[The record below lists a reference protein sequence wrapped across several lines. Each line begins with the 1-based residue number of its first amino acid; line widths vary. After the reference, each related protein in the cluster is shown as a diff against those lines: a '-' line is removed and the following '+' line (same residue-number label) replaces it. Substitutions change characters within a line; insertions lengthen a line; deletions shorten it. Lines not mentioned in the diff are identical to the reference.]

1 MKAKGRPILGAFS
14 GFFGFLFLAIDL
26 VLFGVIHFNSPLVS
40 ILPVIGLVLGI
51 LFGFWA
57 PIGAGKV
64 ERQVAEQKAIER
76 REKAEAALAPMPQPA
91 PMVETVSPAA
101 AAGAPSTAPA
111 VEAPPTVVE
120 EQARQAPPPP
130 PPPPA

>member
-14 GFFGFLFLAIDL
+14 GFFGFLFLAVDL
-26 VLFGVIHFNSPLVS
+26 ILFGVIHFNSPLVT

-51 LFGFWA
+51 VFGFWA

-64 ERQVAEQKAIER
+64 ERQVAEQKSAER
-76 REKAEAALAPMPQPA
+76 REKAEAALAAMPRPA
-91 PMVETVSPAA
+91 PGVETDAPARPTD
-101 AAGAPSTAPA
+101 APATAPV
-111 VEAPPTVVE
+111 VEAPPTLVE
-120 EQARQAPPPP
+120 EQAPPAPPPP

>member
-14 GFFGFLFLAIDL
+14 GFFGFLFLGIDL

-64 ERQVAEQKAIER
+64 ERQVAEQKATER
-76 REKAEAALAPMPQPA
+76 QEKAEAARAAMPQPA
-91 PMVETVSPAA
+91 PMVGTVAPAA

-111 VEAPPTVVE
+111 VEAPSTAVE
-120 EQARQAPPPP
+120 EQVRQAPPPP